1 MIYNYRMVSTNAI
14 MRRLVWIAVLSCLVP
29 PISGD
34 CNTAKAASS
43 GTCSAVGAISGI
55 ASIFLCAG
63 TLGVGCGAIA
73 VAGIAAALC
82 SSVSDNLSCG
92 GGGMDP
98 GKLLIQEISK
108 YGMLCWELECAVLQ
122 LNEFLHYVDRMI
134 VFDLSKKCFSDFKEY
149 RVSIHGFRQKV

>member
-1 MIYNYRMVSTNAI
+1 MIFNYRMVSTSAI

-29 PISGD
+29 PIAGD

-63 TLGVGCGAIA
+63 TLGLGCGAIA
-73 VAGIAAALC
+73 VAGIASAVC
-82 SSVSDNLSCG
+82 NSVADNVSCG

-98 GKLLIQEISK
+98 GKLLIQEIHRYHGK
-108 YGMLCWELECAVLQ
+108 LLWELECAVLQ
-122 LNEFLHYVDRMI
+122 FNESLHYVDHMI
-134 VFDLSKKCFSDFKEY
+134 VFYLSKICFSDN
-149 RVSIHGFRQKV
+149 S